1 MNRDKLIEDF
11 IETWTPPAHVEYSE
25 GSFRTDIEQ
34 LLQDISELDQ
44 SPQQGVSD
52 ENLDGMAEQWVDSF
66 KGNMKP
72 TLKGAFCYGFKKA
85 EVIITQP
92 DQVKEEVTHRKLNV
106 VRTMI
111 GGKVVQGEPIP
122 DPKPVNTD
130 ELEGEITE
138 AIKDWEKCLGPKE
151 FLNRHPDSIARGII
165 SRLRPKAI
173 ASLIENKHSHNCDN
187 GDKSKDEWISVRDI
201 LPFEFIDI
209 LFYINRSEDPVCYG
223 FYQEDYFIEFD
234 HPDEMIRHSTDIV
247 THWQP
252 LPPQPNTDSPD
263 CTLEDRIRNA

>member
-1 MNRDKLIEDF
+1 MEKLYDKLLG
-11 IETWTPPAHVEYSE
+11 EYLSDGIDYSADGLANSDE
-25 GSFRTDIEQ
+25 SDLEQ
-34 LLQDISELDQ
+34 LAADSYWHGWHDY
-44 SPQQGVSD
+44 
-52 ENLDGMAEQWVDSF
+52 EN
-66 KGNMKP
+66 N
-72 TLKGAFCYGFKKA
+72 
-85 EVIITQP
+85 
-92 DQVKEEVTHRKLNV
+92 KEPLPES
-106 VRTMI
+106 
-111 GGKVVQGEPIP
+111 
-122 DPKPVNTD
+122 KPVNTD
-130 ELEGEITE
+130 ELEGEIETGSFLFKLTE
-138 AIKDWEKCLGPKE
+138 TLQEELPV
-151 FLNRHPDSIARGII
+151 I
-165 SRLRPKAI
+165 SWDVLERVSKAI